1 MIAIIRECKEMITMA
16 DLDFDKLSAQ
26 DVLKNLEVDPNKGL
40 SQNEALERAKKY
52 GYNEIIEKKES
63 SAKKLAKKFYGLTPF
78 MLEITMVFSYII
90 HSYLD
95 AYIIAGLLV
104 VNAIIGF
111 TQEERA
117 SKAVELLR
125 KKLQVNAKVL
135 RDGNWKSIPAR
146 ELVPGDIVRIRAG
159 DFVPADLKII
169 SNSELEIDQ
178 SALTGESL
186 PVVKKYNDVL
196 FSGSIVRKNEATTV
210 VVKTGKNT
218 YFGKTTELVQLARP
232 KLHMEQIT
240 TRIVDYLLL
249 IVIVLIAAMFIVT
262 YIHGMNIIDVIPL
275 ALVLIVFAV
284 PVALPAMFTVSMAV
298 GSLEI
303 AKKGALITRLS
314 AIEDAASMDT
324 ICADKTGTL
333 TMNKL
338 SITKLMPLNGCSE
351 DELAI
356 YGSLAS
362 EEANQ
367 DPIDIAFI
375 NYARSKNLKFSD
387 FRVKQFFPFDPST
400 RRTESIVEK
409 DGKEIRIAKGAV
421 NVIAEL
427 CKQEISDE
435 IKKTMEDFA
444 SKGYRT
450 LAVSVSSGNECKFCG
465 LVALYDLPRP
475 DTPKLI
481 SELRDL
487 GVSVK
492 MLTGDAEPI
501 AKEIAKEIGL
511 GNRIV
516 RTSDIK
522 NLKNQSPVEAA
533 NLAEQSDGFAEI
545 YPEDKYIIVKSL
557 QAKNHI
563 VGMTGDGINDAPA
576 LKQAEVGIA
585 VSNATDVAKGAASVV
600 LTSEGLSNIV
610 DLVKT
615 GRTIYQRIVTWVL
628 NKIIKTFEI
637 AVFVA
642 LAFLITG
649 YYVLSALDIVLFLFL
664 IDFVTIS
671 LSTDN
676 ERGSKSPEKWN
687 VSKLVKFSISMGM
700 FTTIELFILL
710 YIGLHYLDIS
720 SNIHLMHTFFF
731 TEMMFFGL
739 LTPIVVRERDHFW
752 KSKPGRTLT
761 ISILADMIIVSL
773 LSTFG
778 LGLLHPVTI
787 NDFIVII
794 IYAILV
800 GLLLNDN
807 VKLLL
812 EKLGL
817 SR

>member
-1 MIAIIRECKEMITMA
+1 MDAQN
-16 DLDFDKLSAQ
+16 DQDFSKLSVQ
-26 DVLKNLEVDPNKGL
+26 DTIKILNTDLEKGL
-40 SQNEALERAKKY
+40 SSEEVKSRLEKF
-52 GYNEIIEKKES
+52 GYNEIEEKKES
-63 SAKKLAKKFYGLTPF
+63 AAKKLAKKFYGLTPF

-95 AYIIAGLLV
+95 AYIIAALLV

-111 TQEERA
+111 TQEQKA

-125 KKLQVNAKVL
+125 KKLQVNARVL
-135 RDGNWKSIPAR
+135 RDGKWNLIPAR
-146 ELVPGDIVRIRAG
+146 ELVPGDIVRVRAG
-159 DFVPADLKII
+159 DFVPADLKIV
-169 SNSELEIDQ
+169 SETDVEVDQ

-186 PVVKKYNDVL
+186 PVVRKTGEILY
-196 FSGSIVRKNEATTV
+196 SGSIVRRNEATAV
-210 VVKTGKNT
+210 VVKTGSKT
-218 YFGKTTELVQLARP
+218 YFGKTTELVQMARP

-249 IVIVLIAAMFIVT
+249 IVIILIAAMFVVV
-262 YIHGMNIIDVIPL
+262 YLRGLNIINVIPL

-324 ICADKTGTL
+324 VCADKTGTL

-338 SITKLMPLNGCSE
+338 SITNLLPMNGCSE
-351 DELAI
+351 EELALF
-356 YGSLAS
+356 GALAS

-367 DPIDIAFI
+367 DPIDLAFI
-375 NYARSKNLKFSD
+375 SYVKSKNIDISKYKIKKFY
-387 FRVKQFFPFDPST
+387 PFDPST
-400 RRTESIVEK
+400 RRTESVVEYN
-409 DGKEIRIAKGAV
+409 GKEIRVAKGAV
-421 NVIAEL
+421 NIILDL
-427 CKQEISDE
+427 CKQEQNDE
-435 IKKTMEDFA
+435 IKNAMEKFA
-444 SKGYRT
+444 AKGYRT
-450 LAVSVSSGNECKFCG
+450 LAVSKMEDSKCTFCG

-481 SELRDL
+481 KELKDL

-511 GNRIV
+511 GDKIV
-516 RTSDIK
+516 KSSEIK
-522 NLKNQSPVEAA
+522 NLKNENPIVAA
-533 NLAEQSDGFAEI
+533 KIAEESDGFAEI
-545 YPEDKYIIVKSL
+545 YPEDKYTIVKSL

-576 LKQAEVGIA
+576 LRQAEVGIA

-610 DLVKT
+610 DLVKV

-628 NKIIKTFEI
+628 NKIVKTFEI
-637 AVFVA
+637 AVFVS

-649 YYVLSALDIVLFLFL
+649 YYVLSAMDIILFLFL

-676 ERGSKSPEKWN
+676 ERGSKNPEKWD
-687 VSKLVKFSISMGM
+687 VKKLVKFSISLGI
-700 FTTIELFILL
+700 FTTTEMFILL
-710 YIGLHYLDIS
+710 YIALTYLHLG
-720 SNIHLMHTFFF
+720 SNTHILHTFFF
-731 TEMMFFGL
+731 TEVMFFGL

-752 KSKPGRTLT
+752 KTRPGKTLT
-761 ISILADMIIVSL
+761 ISIFADLVVVSL
-773 LSTFG
+773 LSLFGFG
-778 LGLLHPVTI
+778 LITPVPVTDYVVI
-787 NDFIVII
+787 ILYGIFAALFVNDFLKI
-794 IYAILV
+794 
-800 GLLLNDN
+800 
-807 VKLLL
+807 LL
-812 EKLGL
+812 EKVGL

>member
-1 MIAIIRECKEMITMA
+1 MA
-16 DLDFDKLSAQ
+16 DDNFEKMSAEEVIKKLG
-26 DVLKNLEVDPNKGL
+26 VDSQKGL
-40 SQNEALERAKKY
+40 SDQDALEKAKKY

-63 SAKKLAKKFYGLTPF
+63 PAKRLAKKFYGLTPF
-78 MLEITMVFSYII
+78 MLEITMVFSYVI

-125 KKLQVNAKVL
+125 KRLQVNAKVL
-135 RDGNWKSIPAR
+135 RDKTWKSIPAK
-146 ELVPGDIVRIRAG
+146 ELVPGDIIRVRAG
-159 DFVPADLKII
+159 DFVPADVKII
-169 SNSELEIDQ
+169 TNTELEVDQ

-186 PVVKKYNDVL
+186 PVVKKLNDIL
-196 FSGSIVRKNEATTV
+196 YSGSIIRKNEATAIV
-210 VVKTGKNT
+210 IKTGKNT
-218 YFGKTTELVQLARP
+218 YFGKTTELVQMARP

-240 TRIVDYLLL
+240 TKIVDYLLL
-249 IVIVLIAAMFIVT
+249 IVIILITAMFIVT
-262 YIHGMNIIDVIPL
+262 YLHGLNIIYIIPL

-333 TMNKL
+333 TMNRL
-338 SITKLMPLNGCSE
+338 SITKLMPMNGCSE
-351 DELAI
+351 EELAI
-356 YGSLAS
+356 YGTLAS

-367 DPIDIAFI
+367 DPIDLAFI
-375 NYARSKNLKFSD
+375 NFTRTKNLNFSEYK
-387 FRVKQFFPFDPST
+387 VKQFFPFDPST

-409 DGKEIRIAKGAV
+409 NGKEIRIAKGAV

-427 CKQEISDE
+427 CNQEINDE
-435 IKKTMEDFA
+435 IKASMDNFA
-444 SKGYRT
+444 LKGYRT
-450 LAVSVSSGNECKFCG
+450 LAVSISYDNECKFCG

-481 SELRDL
+481 SELRNY

-501 AKEIAKEIGL
+501 AMEIAKEIGL
-511 GNRIV
+511 GDKIV
-516 RTSDIK
+516 KSTDIK
-522 NLKNQSPVEAA
+522 NLKNQSPIDAA
-533 NLAEQSDGFAEI
+533 NLAEKSDGFAEI

-610 DLVKT
+610 DLVKV

-671 LSTDN
+671 LSTDD
-676 ERGSKSPEKWN
+676 ERGSKMPEKWN
-687 VSKLVKFSISMGM
+687 VSQLVKFSISMGI
-700 FTTIELFILL
+700 FTTAELFILL
-710 YIGLHYLDIS
+710 FIGLNYLNLGA
-720 SNIHLMHTFFF
+720 NIHVMHTFFF

-739 LTPIVVRERDHFW
+739 LTPIVVRERNHFW
-752 KSKPGRTLT
+752 KTRPGKTLSL
-761 ISILADMIIVSL
+761 SILLDMIIVSV
-773 LSTFG
+773 LSIFG
-778 LGLLHPVTI
+778 LGLIQPVSPL
-787 NDFIVII
+787 DYAVII
-794 IYAILV
+794 IYAFVV
-800 GLLLNDN
+800 GLLINDN

>member
-1 MIAIIRECKEMITMA
+1 MISMVEQNFEKISSEETLKILNVDKE
-16 DLDFDKLSAQ
+16 
-26 DVLKNLEVDPNKGL
+26 KGL
-40 SQNEALERAKKY
+40 SEQEALERAKKF
-52 GYNEIIEKKES
+52 GYNEVIEKKES
-63 SAKKLAKKFYGLTPF
+63 SLKRLAKKFYGLTPF

-95 AYIIAGLLV
+95 AYIIAALLV

-111 TQEERA
+111 TQEEKA

-125 KKLQVNAKVL
+125 KKLQVNARVL
-135 RDGNWKSIPAR
+135 RDGKWKLYPSR
-146 ELVPGDIVRIRAG
+146 ELVPGDIVRVRAG

-169 SNSELEIDQ
+169 SATELEVDQ
-178 SALTGESL
+178 SALTGESM
-186 PVVKKYNDVL
+186 PVIKKENDIL
-196 FSGSIVRKNEATTV
+196 FSGSIVRRNEATTV
-210 VVKTGKNT
+210 VIKTGKNT

-262 YIHGMNIIDVIPL
+262 YIHGLNILYVIPL

-324 ICADKTGTL
+324 VCADKTGTL
-333 TMNKL
+333 TMNRL
-338 SITKLMPLNGCSE
+338 SITNLMPMACTE
-351 DELAI
+351 EELAL
-356 YGSLAS
+356 YGALAS

-367 DPIDIAFI
+367 DPIDLAFI
-375 NYARSKNLKFSD
+375 NYARSKNLKISD
-387 FRVKQFFPFDPST
+387 YKVKQFYPFDPST
-400 RRTESIVEK
+400 RRTEAIVEK
-409 DGKEIRIAKGAV
+409 NGKEIRIAKGAV
-421 NVIAEL
+421 NVIADL
-427 CKQEISDE
+427 CKQEITPE
-435 IKKTMEDFA
+435 IKAAMDSFA
-444 SKGYRT
+444 LRGYRT
-450 LAVSVSSGNECKFCG
+450 LAVSIIYDSQCKFCG

-481 SELRDL
+481 SELKDL

-516 RTSDIK
+516 KSSDIK
-522 NLKNQSPVEAA
+522 SLKSQNPIDAA
-533 NLAEQSDGFAEI
+533 KLAEESDGFAEI

-610 DLVKT
+610 DLVRV

-628 NKIIKTFEI
+628 NKIVKTFEI

-649 YYVLSALDIVLFLFL
+649 YYVLSALDIILFLFL

-676 ERGSKSPEKWN
+676 ERGSKTPEKWN
-687 VSKLVKFSISMGM
+687 VSKLVKFSISLGT
-700 FTTIELFILL
+700 FTTLEMFILL
-710 YIGLHYLDIS
+710 FIGLNYLNLS
-720 SNIHLMHTFFF
+720 HNIHVMHTFFF

-752 KSKPGRTLT
+752 KTAPGKTLT
-761 ISILADMIIVSL
+761 ISIVADMLIVSL
-773 LSTFG
+773 LSIFGFG
-778 LGLLHPVTI
+778 LITPVPI
-787 NDFIVII
+787 RDFVII
-794 IYAILV
+794 FIYGILAALFV
-800 GLLLNDN
+800 NDN
-807 VKLLL
+807 VKIFL
-812 EKLGL
+812 EKIGL

>member
-1 MIAIIRECKEMITMA
+1 MA
-16 DLDFDKLSAQ
+16 DDNFEKMSAEEVIKKLG
-26 DVLKNLEVDPNKGL
+26 VDSQKGL
-40 SQNEALERAKKY
+40 SDQDALERAKKY

-63 SAKKLAKKFYGLTPF
+63 PAKRLAKKFYGLTPF
-78 MLEITMVFSYII
+78 MLEITMVFSYVI

-125 KKLQVNAKVL
+125 KRLQVNAKVL
-135 RDGNWKSIPAR
+135 RDKTWKSIPAK
-146 ELVPGDIVRIRAG
+146 ELVPGDIIRVRAG
-159 DFVPADLKII
+159 DFVPADVKII
-169 SNSELEIDQ
+169 TNTELEVDQ

-186 PVVKKYNDVL
+186 PVVKKLNDIL
-196 FSGSIVRKNEATTV
+196 YSGSIIRKNEATAIV
-210 VVKTGKNT
+210 IKTGKNT
-218 YFGKTTELVQLARP
+218 YFGKTTELVQMARP

-240 TRIVDYLLL
+240 TKIVDYLLL
-249 IVIVLIAAMFIVT
+249 IVIILITAMFIVT
-262 YIHGMNIIDVIPL
+262 YLHGLNIIYIIPL

-333 TMNKL
+333 TMNRL
-338 SITKLMPLNGCSE
+338 SITKLMPMNGCSE
-351 DELAI
+351 EELAI
-356 YGSLAS
+356 YGTLAS

-367 DPIDIAFI
+367 DPIDLAFI
-375 NYARSKNLKFSD
+375 NFTRTKNLNFSEYK
-387 FRVKQFFPFDPST
+387 VKQFFPFDPST

-409 DGKEIRIAKGAV
+409 NGKEIRIAKGAV

-427 CKQEISDE
+427 CNQEINDE
-435 IKKTMEDFA
+435 IKASMDNFA
-444 SKGYRT
+444 LKGYRT
-450 LAVSVSSGNECKFCG
+450 LAVSYDNECKFCG

-481 SELRDL
+481 SELRNY

-501 AKEIAKEIGL
+501 AMEIAKEIGL
-511 GNRIV
+511 GDKIV
-516 RTSDIK
+516 KSTDIK
-522 NLKNQSPVEAA
+522 NLKNQSPIDAA
-533 NLAEQSDGFAEI
+533 NLAEKSDGFAEI

-610 DLVKT
+610 DLVKV

-671 LSTDN
+671 LSTDD
-676 ERGSKSPEKWN
+676 ERGSKTPEKWN
-687 VSKLVKFSISMGM
+687 VSQLVKFSISMGI
-700 FTTIELFILL
+700 FTTAELFILL
-710 YIGLHYLDIS
+710 FIGLNYLNLGA
-720 SNIHLMHTFFF
+720 NIHVMRTFFF

-739 LTPIVVRERDHFW
+739 LTPIVVRERNHFW
-752 KSKPGRTLT
+752 KTRPGKTLSL
-761 ISILADMIIVSL
+761 SILLDMIIVSV
-773 LSTFG
+773 LSIFG
-778 LGLLHPVTI
+778 LGLIQPVSPL
-787 NDFIVII
+787 DYAVII
-794 IYAILV
+794 IYAFVV
-800 GLLLNDN
+800 GLLINDN